1 MKTSKMFFVIALLLV
16 SSIAVK
22 AVEPTKKKVQNDFN
36 QVEKNLIIGLNSD
49 NEGLKLSSAYY
60 LGEYQLDNAVLPL
73 MAILKSNQKD
83 CQKVAAALSL
93 IKINDSRGVFAVKR
107 AAIFDDSE
115 YVRRMCSKFYAQTLK
130 DNSSN

>member
-1 MKTSKMFFVIALLLV
+1 MKTSKMFFVIALFLV

-22 AVEPTKKKVQNDFN
+22 AVEPAKSKVQNDFN

-49 NEGLKLSSAYY
+49 NDGLKLSSAYY
-60 LGEYQLDNAVLPL
+60 LGEYKLDNAVLPL
-73 MAILKSNQKD
+73 MAVLKGNQKD

-93 IKINDSRGVFAVKR
+93 IKINDPRGVFAVKR

-115 YVRRMCSKFYAQTLK
+115 YVRRMCAKFYAQTFK
-130 DNSSN
+130 DNRNN

>member
-1 MKTSKMFFVIALLLV
+1 MKTSKMFFVIALFLV

-22 AVEPTKKKVQNDFN
+22 AVEPAREKVLNNFN
-36 QVEKNLIIGLNSD
+36 QVEKNLIVGLNSE

-60 LGEYQLDNAVLPL
+60 LGEYQSENAVIPL

-83 CQKVAAALSL
+83 CQKVSAALSL
-93 IKINDSRGVFAVKR
+93 IKINDPRGVFAVKR

-115 YVRRMCSKFYAQTLK
+115 YVRRMCAKFYAQTLK
-130 DNSSN
+130 DNNTN

>member
-1 MKTSKMFFVIALLLV
+1 MFFVIALLLV